1 MHSVTRGDMRTMGG
15 AYAHFLHILLQ
26 NGPVLELL
34 ALRRCIPSVSGGRTL
49 MQVGASAMATLCT
62 LPTTLR
68 TYWRATAATASSE
81 WGSYANWNAMLNTD
95 FQHWVESSPLRNGSI
110 AWESRLF

>member
-1 MHSVTRGDMRTMGG
+1 MHSVKKGRCADNRRSVHSLH
-15 AYAHFLHILLQ
+15 AHIF
-26 NGPVLELL
+26 EL
-34 ALRRCIPSVSGGRTL
+34 ALLRCIPPCVLGGRTL

-68 TYWRATAATASSE
+68 TYCRATAATASSE
-81 WGSYANWNAMLNTD
+81 WGSYANWNAMLSTD